1 MATVLVIEA
10 LHKTPTAFAVAI
22 VSVNIAKAVGSSNP
36 IVIASENEADATE
49 TAAVE

>member
-1 MATVLVIEA
+1 MAAVLVIEA
-10 LHKTPTAFAVAI
+10 LHESPASFAVAI

-36 IVIASENEADATE
+36 IVIASANEADATE